1 MDNIERKSPI
11 RFDRKPVRTENW
23 DGWEVAISY
32 GEGSGPFLID
42 LSHRSKW
49 DLQDSDLSWFRA
61 FGLSV
66 PEKPGRCAFSK
77 GILINRMNR
86 TQCTIWHLAGE
97 RPKPPAESAYTET
110 TDGLTLLAVTGKD
123 ALGIMERVCT
133 LDLAAPG
140 LETPCLIQGP
150 ILHIP
155 CQLVLFSRSDE
166 EATILFSCS
175 RGYGQSMAE
184 AMLHSGKGLGLTPGG
199 ELNLPIMP

>member
-1 MDNIERKSPI
+1 MDDIERKSSV
-11 RFDRKPVRTENW
+11 RFGMKPAQTENW

-32 GEGSGPFLID
+32 GEESGPFLID

-49 DLQDSDLSWFRA
+49 DLQDSDLFGFQP
-61 FGLSV
+61 FGLPV
-66 PEKPGRCAFSK
+66 PEKPGLCVFKK
-77 GILINRMNR
+77 GILVNRMNR
-86 TQCTIWHLAGE
+86 TQCAIWHLAGE

-123 ALGIMERVCT
+123 ALGVMERVSA

-155 CQLVLFSRSDE
+155 CQVVLFSRSDE
-166 EATILFSCS
+166 EATILFSFS
-175 RGYGQSMAE
+175 RGYGQAMAE

-199 ELNLPIMP
+199 ELNLPITP